1 MERTKADVV
10 KMLGEGLS
18 VRIFPEGYSMYPM
31 FVPGRDEAV
40 IGGVDPKKLRRGAV
54 VLYRRESGILVLH
67 RILRKGKE
75 GFFMVGDNQTQVE
88 GPLQE
93 SQIKGVLLAFVRKG
107 RYIPV
112 SHPVYVLASHLWL
125 LLRPVRNPI
134 MQTGAFL
141 KRQGRRLGKH

>member
-40 IGGVDPKKLRRGAV
+40 IGAVDPKKLRRGAV

-112 SHPVYVLASHLWL
+112 SHPVYVLASRLWL
-125 LLRPVRNPI
+125 FLRPVRNPI